1 MERNK
6 VLIPRFMADYIKET
20 KEAGCD
26 LNLVFAWNDN
36 EPMPKAV
43 QRWLF
48 SNDSQEEDDRR
59 FLIAVSAW
67 VNGYEIEEDKY
78 YWALS
83 LENCIQPVFLLDDP
97 QTSEKNYFADTV
109 EDMKDAAY
117 ITESEALNI
126 LVEDFHMFRKL
137 EANEVE

>member
-1 MERNK
+1 MENNK
-6 VLIPRFMADYIKET
+6 VLIPRFAANYITLT
-20 KEAGCD
+20 KASYDISDVFKFDVIDARQGFN
-26 LNLVFAWNDN
+26 NLMKWLYENDIEEN
-36 EPMPKAV
+36 E
-43 QRWLF
+43 
-48 SNDSQEEDDRR
+48 RR
-59 FLIAVSAW
+59 YLMLVSAW

-137 EANEVE
+137 ETNEVE